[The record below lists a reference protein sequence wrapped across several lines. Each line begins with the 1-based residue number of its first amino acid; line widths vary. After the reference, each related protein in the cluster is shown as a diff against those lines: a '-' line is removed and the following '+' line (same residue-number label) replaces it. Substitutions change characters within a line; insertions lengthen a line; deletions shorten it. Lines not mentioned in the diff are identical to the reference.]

1 MKDDESDLH
10 LLKNQIRKLNLELDK
25 KNQEINGYLEKIHD
39 NEEELMELHE
49 LISKIPSQENI
60 QKIIESKFS
69 FELKEKEREIR
80 DLKNRM
86 GFLRQE
92 KITFQRELEEFKKRS
107 RSSAISI
114 EEIREKEKY
123 INKLLNLET
132 VINDLR
138 KKLYRQEILIKT
150 LKKDIGEKE
159 EQIKNLNLNVKELKQ
174 ELRIKDSILEGSV
187 NKKIKRELNIGLQK
201 ELDKCKKQI
210 DDLKNKLVKYK
221 KPEREKITT
230 DIEIVELKNEIK
242 QLNSTILELNQ
253 EITIKN
259 SILEGR
265 VDKTIIKE
273 LNKGLQKKLDK
284 SKKQIDDLK
293 NELVEYKKPER
304 EKITIDIE
312 IIDLK
317 NKIIFLE
324 KELESKDR
332 IISELKS
339 QK

>member
-10 LLKNQIRKLNLELDK
+10 LLKNQIRKLNFELDK

>member
-92 KITFQRELEEFKKRS
+92 KITFQRELKEFKKRS